1 VLALISDAP
10 TRAIQTSDERRVTNM
25 KNSNTLSGVGVVG
38 MSWTFHVAGT
48 AAPAAYSAIRT
59 LDAIPQAK
67 RHAAAA
73 AVASVSRG
81 PS

>member
-1 VLALISDAP
+1 
-10 TRAIQTSDERRVTNM
+10 M

-48 AAPAAYSAIRT
+48 AAPVAHSAIWA
-59 LDAIPQAK
+59 LGAIPRPK

-73 AVASVSRG
+73 AVASVNRG
-81 PS
+81 LT

>member
-25 KNSNTLSGVGVVG
+25 NNSNTLSGVGVVG

-48 AAPAAYSAIRT
+48 AAPAAYSAIKA
-59 LDAIPQAK
+59 LEVIPRPT

-73 AVASVSRG
+73 TVASVNRG
-81 PS
+81 ST